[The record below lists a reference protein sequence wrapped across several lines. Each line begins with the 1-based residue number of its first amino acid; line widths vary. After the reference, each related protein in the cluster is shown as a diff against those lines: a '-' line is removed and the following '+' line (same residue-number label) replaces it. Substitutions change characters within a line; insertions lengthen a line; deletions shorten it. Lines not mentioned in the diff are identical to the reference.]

1 MTPLLV
7 FDHAG
12 RLVLTL
18 GSAGGPAIIDDVAKS
33 VIAVLDWHESLQ
45 AAFDVPN
52 IGNHNGATQIEAG
65 PGAEALAAALTERG
79 HRVQIAER
87 SSGLV
92 GIRVT
97 PRGLEGA
104 TDPRRDGTALGD

>member
-1 MTPLLV
+1 
-7 FDHAG
+7 
-12 RLVLTL
+12 
-18 GSAGGPAIIDDVAKS
+18 
-33 VIAVLDWHESLQ
+33 VIAVLDWHEGLQ
-45 AAFDVPN
+45 GAFDRPN
-52 IGNHNGATQIEAG
+52 IGNRNGATEIEAG
-65 PGAEALAAALTERG
+65 PDAAALAAALAERG

-104 TDPRRDGTALGD
+104 TDPRRDGAALGD